1 MSDLYEKAK
10 PLAGKVM
17 SFARDNLLVNMRF
30 LDVALS
36 ALEPEAERES
46 ASFACNGAKIFYDPV
61 FLLKKYKEEPA
72 FALRMYLHILFH
84 MIFYHSFQFD
94 KLDGEIWSL
103 SADIAT
109 EAAILEP

>member
-36 ALEPEAERES
+36 ALEPEAVS
-46 ASFACNGAKIFYDPV
+46 YTH
-61 FLLKKYKEEPA
+61 
-72 FALRMYLHILFH
+72 LRAH
-84 MIFYHSFQFD
+84 
-94 KLDGEIWSL
+94 E
-103 SADIAT
+103 T
-109 EAAILEP
+109 